1 MDNRY
6 LEDNSINILT
16 MGNRRKPPKKRYF
29 FQGILLIVI
38 LHCIQIGVYAALN
51 IYGNTGFI
59 PSSDIVKYAFGV
71 IQMLYVIPALAVTK
85 AKNKNYTSSG
95 IKTAAIIT
103 VIANIVVVVL
113 FFDLVK
119 GLLY

>member
-16 MGNRRKPPKKRYF
+16 MGNRRKTPKKRYF
-29 FQGILLIVI
+29 FQGILLVVV
-38 LHCIQIGVYAALN
+38 LHCIQLGAYAVLN
-51 IYGNTGFI
+51 IYGNKSFV
-59 PSSDIVKYAFGV
+59 PSSNILKYAFGV
-71 IQMLYVIPALAVTK
+71 IQMIYVIPVLAITK

-95 IKTAAIIT
+95 VKMAAAITFIT
-103 VIANIVVVVL
+103 NIVVAVM
-113 FFDLVK
+113 FFDLIK